1 MSWLLAFGSQS
12 WEYPLEKGMAT
23 HSSIFAW
30 EIPWTEEPG
39 GLHSGIAKSDTT
51 ERLGEELTGHLS
63 FPRSRLTTEEFI
75 PDLMDMCLSKLREL
89 VMNREAW
96 CVAVH
101 GVAKSQ
107 T

>member
-1 MSWLLAFGSQS
+1 
-12 WEYPLEKGMAT
+12 MAT

-75 PDLMDMCLSKLREL
+75 QTLSGHLMLPYLFVNLLIYEFSCLVLCCSLFLSFGPRHVARGVL
-89 VMNREAW
+89 VP
-96 CVAVH
+96 
-101 GVAKSQ
+101 
-107 T
+107 